1 MKARTQLLETF
12 MEGGNVSTTDASAPA
27 SLTQALLAEIIATQ

>member
-1 MKARTQLLETF
+1 MARQNKVNNT
-12 MEGGNVSTTDASAPA
+12 GGNVSTTDASAPA